1 MHRKKPWDLGVSI
14 LNLISK
20 HMYNRETIGNLGFI
34 KVKTIYFETLIE
46 KMKDNL
52 ERENDWK

>member
-1 MHRKKPWDLGVSI
+1 
-14 LNLISK
+14 
-20 HMYNRETIGNLGFI
+20 MYNRETIGNLGFI